1 MFKNIIN
8 YIRFLVI
15 ISMFSGFALLAIE
28 AYYIVT
34 NSNRPDFFP
43 YDGEPQDM
51 SSGLFSAYS
60 HEENENFENMKAK
73 GSILIDFDLDGDQ
86 DLYYGFEKSFYF
98 INRNGHFED
107 ATLDF
112 NIDTIGCN
120 GIVAGDVD
128 NNGFPD
134 LIKYRPSDSHPHQ
147 ILLNDGNHIFTTRN
161 YLPID
166 ELPYIHS
173 QGLLDAD
180 LDGDLDLI
188 AIQEDGQN
196 QFFLYLNQGLDNTGT
211 PEFEQAFVYDRPDD
225 RSTSRILAIADYD
238 NDGDQDIYIARKY
251 DINWLFENQT
261 LTGEP
266 GNVIYN
272 SNPDPF
278 FIERAAELGIAD
290 PDISQE
296 DGSQGYGAAWGDYDN
311 DEDFDL
317 YLTNWGKNRLFRNE
331 YNYFENMAE
340 SYKLESDSLSN
351 GAAWGDFN
359 NDGLL
364 DLWSANIK
372 KHDDLYINLG
382 DNEWDSTYSP
392 IFLSATQDV
401 ISVDYNNDG
410 WLDIF
415 AAGLKMIDGPPG
427 AKFSSLLYKNVTTD
441 ETFSNNNWL
450 KIRLEG
456 SKNNL
461 FNQEWSDKSNRS
473 AIGARVVVHLPG
485 QNLMREIIGGKGHGN
500 MDPLELHFGLNNYN
514 EVEGISI
521 YWPSRDINTNQ
532 RKITYIDGPVFSN
545 ESYVYVE
552 DLGFVGKKGDLDL
565 NEESNILDIIILV
578 NHVIG
583 STEFT
588 PEIIWA
594 ADFNYSNSL
603 NILDIIRL
611 VNFILFH

>member
-1 MFKNIIN
+1 M
-8 YIRFLVI
+8 
-15 ISMFSGFALLAIE
+15 SMFSGFALLAIE

-60 HEENENFENMKAK
+60 HEENEDFENMKAK

-98 INRNGHFED
+98 INRNGNFEN
-107 ATLDF
+107 ATVDF

-147 ILLNDGNHIFTTRN
+147 ILLNDGNHIFSTRN

-211 PEFEQAFVYDRPDD
+211 PEFEQAFVYDRSDD

-278 FIERAAELGIAD
+278 FIERAVEVGIAD
-290 PDISQE
+290 SEISQE

-364 DLWSANIK
+364 DLWSANIR

-382 DNEWDSTYSP
+382 NNEWDSTYSP

-427 AKFSSLLYKNVTTD
+427 AKFSSLLYENVTT
-441 ETFSNNNWL
+441 EENFSNNNWL

-461 FNQEWSDKSNRS
+461 FNQDWSDKSNRS
-473 AIGARVVVHLPG
+473 AIGARVVVHLPD

-545 ESYVYVE
+545 KSYVYVE

-565 NEESNILDIIILV
+565 NEDSNILDIIILV
-578 NHVIG
+578 NYVIG